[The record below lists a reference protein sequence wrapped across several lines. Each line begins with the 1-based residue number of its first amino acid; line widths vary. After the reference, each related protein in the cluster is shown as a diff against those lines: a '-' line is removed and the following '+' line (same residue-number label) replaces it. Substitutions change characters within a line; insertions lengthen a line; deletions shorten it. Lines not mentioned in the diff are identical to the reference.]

1 MYPQVCAHMF
11 FWLTH
16 CDASPSKRSQHLHRQ
31 RTSSYTHGH
40 DQKIGVHFRSSSCDH
55 SIPRVLQGPLSPQFS
70 NCFHLGRHAYSKMLR
85 RYVYNLMNA
94 RGFSGGASG
103 KESAGQGRRH
113 EIWVQSRVGKIP
125 WRRKRQPTPVLLP
138 GKSHGRKSMMGYS
151 PQRCSVRENLAT
163 EHTATSIL
171 YILDVI
177 TSSAYNRKY
186 FLPFYRLPVYYIYS
200 FLCCAKLLV

>member
-1 MYPQVCAHMF
+1 MTICKSSLEKGSIQFLCPIFLLIRLFEIFFFFSYMSFLGMF
-11 FWLTH
+11 PMAQWQIIGLQ
-16 CDASPSKRSQHLHRQ
+16 CRR
-31 RTSSYTHGH
+31 RTRHGF
-40 DQKIGVHFRSSSCDH
+40 D
-55 SIPRVLQGPLSPQFS
+55 L
-70 NCFHLGRHAYSKMLR
+70 
-85 RYVYNLMNA
+85 
-94 RGFSGGASG
+94 
-103 KESAGQGRRH
+103 
-113 EIWVQSRVGKIP
+113 WVGKIP

-186 FLPFYRLPVYYIYS
+186 FLPFYRLPVYFIYS
-200 FLCCAKLLV
+200 FLCCAKLLVWCWPTSLFLLLLGLSFWYRI